1 MDFFLNITRDISSE
15 IIMIY
20 ALIIFIAG
28 LIVLILF
35 LDKKEKHKISM
46 TKTQELRLMDL
57 RKAEDNYFQEF
68 QRQPSAMQ
76 TELRR
81 VDRLMDK
88 VKKTEEIDSSVE
100 TLDINEDMYV
110 EDDLEKTSAQLQLE
124 MLAKELEKA
133 KELEANK
140 IARFEEEQEEN
151 AIISYQELV
160 QAVNEKR
167 ARLENSELPKKLEP
181 EIPAELIEN
190 VEKPTPE
197 TPKFKNSEFIS
208 PIFGKDSNNDNFLKE
223 LKDFRNNL

>member
-151 AIISYQELV
+151 AIISYHELLKV
-160 QAVNEKR
+160 CDKLYDQNEKVQYMDEGNEPIN
-167 ARLENSELPKKLEP
+167 LEELRERFHHANSYDNQST
-181 EIPAELIEN
+181 EIEIL
-190 VEKPTPE
+190 
-197 TPKFKNSEFIS
+197 
-208 PIFGKDSNNDNFLKE
+208 D
-223 LKDFRNNL
+223 